1 MSGTGEVDHEPTSED
16 EELEREKEL
25 EKEKDLEREKEKER
39 GGEKEGV
46 DEGEVQVAPNY
57 KPAHISEEL
66 AALGYYARSM
76 KPRKGWLS
84 ESE

>member
-1 MSGTGEVDHEPTSED
+1 MNALTGTGEIDDDEPTSE
-16 EELEREKEL
+16 EELEK
-25 EKEKDLEREKEKER
+25 EREKEK
-39 GGEKEGV
+39 V
-46 DEGEVQVAPNY
+46 DEGGVAANY

-84 ESE
+84 ERESHF